1 MPRGLRVNNPGNI
14 RKSLEKFQGEVL
26 SPDDAF
32 KAFSSLDYGYRAMSV
47 IIYNYFNKH
56 GLNSIRK
63 IITRYAPPSDG
74 NHTDAYINTVASR
87 SGVSP
92 DRVITEADFK
102 YPTASPFMK
111 TVIGEMA
118 RVEQGKAPDQTSLSK
133 GYKLF
138 LHDRLGIS

>member
-14 RKSLEKFQGEVL
+14 RKSMELFQGEVL

-32 KAFSSLDYGYRAMSV
+32 KAFRSMDYGYRAMSV
-47 IIYNYFNKH
+47 IIYNYFNKYD
-56 GLNSIRK
+56 LDTIRK

-74 NHTDAYINTVASR
+74 NHTEAYINTVAAR

-92 DRVITEADFK
+92 DRVITLADFK
-102 YPTASPFMK
+102 YPVSSPFMK
-111 TVIGEMA
+111 SVIGQMA
-118 RVEQGKAPDQTSLSK
+118 RVEQGKPADETSLSE

-138 LHDRLGIS
+138 LADRLGIS